1 MDYPRILGESFF
13 YFPFQINSL
22 SSKNEIHGRVFRIGG
37 DPLSPNTFF
46 SPKQNDRKALSKNRF
61 QVNVGQTRK
70 RGKCQERRSG
80 ERREGRH
87 GEETERISATRRLD
101 GIVNLGRET
110 FEF

>member
-70 RGKCQERRSG
+70 RGECQEKRRK
-80 ERREGRH
+80 ERG
-87 GEETERISATRRLD
+87 ATRRGD
-101 GIVNLGRET
+101 RENLSDAPARRHRKLGSRN
-110 FEF
+110 F